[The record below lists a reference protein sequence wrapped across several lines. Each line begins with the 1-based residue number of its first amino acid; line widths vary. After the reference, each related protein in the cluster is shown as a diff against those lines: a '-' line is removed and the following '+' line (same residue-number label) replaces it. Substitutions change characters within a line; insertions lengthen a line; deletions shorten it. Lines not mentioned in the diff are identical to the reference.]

1 MRKLALLTSV
11 VTGVLMAATV
21 PVVARADSTN
31 AVNVSA
37 GQTSV
42 YVDWRKRHRGHLA
55 QDATARSVY
64 SGNYAAVAQSGHYS
78 NIYVDAYPGVHVTVS
93 RAGGVH
99 VNVFIGNYW

>member
-1 MRKLALLTSV
+1 MRKLPLLTSV
-11 VTGVLMAATV
+11 VSGVLIGVTV
-21 PVVARADSTN
+21 PVAHAGSTN
-31 AVNVSA
+31 VVNVSA

-55 QDATARSVY
+55 QDANARSVY

-93 RAGGVH
+93 RGGGVH